1 MTIKTATSI
10 TDICFRT
17 TQLKESDCS
26 SKRLKYILD
35 GEAGKNRV
43 ALLLRR
49 NMFSISN
56 YLTFMIFL
64 AEHRC
69 LALLNK

>member
-10 TDICFRT
+10 MDICFRT